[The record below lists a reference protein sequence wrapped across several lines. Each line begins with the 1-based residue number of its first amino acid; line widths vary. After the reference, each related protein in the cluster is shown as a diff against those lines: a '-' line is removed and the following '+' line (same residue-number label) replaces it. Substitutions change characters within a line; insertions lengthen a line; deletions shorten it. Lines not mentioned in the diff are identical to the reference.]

1 MTMLI
6 CPDCHGWR
14 RHSSDRFC
22 GHCGRSFIVLTARAT
37 PQYTYAGQ
45 PNAHP
50 SVLTV
55 MLTNDGPVDPAGTV
69 IVLIDRA
76 SEQELYRRELPDG
89 LLSTRGDCM
98 DCDIPLPPSVVATP
112 LWKGRIEHRIPGRD
126 DRRTLCDLDFG
137 LSDPMLALAEDTVEP
152 VLLSQEQAT
161 VPIRLQLRAGALA
174 PIEHIDVDMEAISGW
189 DAPPLVQLPPIPSR
203 LAAGDDFQASLV
215 LKGSHIGRLRL
226 MPGGMRVMLAIRL
239 RNRGEPIRLPLLMRF
254 KTPAKPEFSIP
265 NRITGL
271 NGRTARLPITLTNH
285 GGTACTLHTLEARLN
300 AGSERIAGTLEFT
313 GADAAL
319 EPGEER
325 TVVLPLSLRLG
336 NGGMLAPRTYFCEV
350 ELGFL
355 DEGFSVPKRT
365 VAVEV
370 RPVQPFNGYI
380 AIDFGTSATAVAYL
394 RHDEAGPPRVLSLEP
409 TDAFVPTTIAY
420 AYDADANTLTRYIG
434 NEARRRAESPNGA
447 SIIVLDNLKW
457 RIGTAEMLSLP
468 NGDSVSWIDI
478 AADYLQMLKE
488 RIEEHPSIAASV
500 ERAYPTRPARF
511 SSPATA
517 GLFAA
522 FRKAGMAPMGIGSG
536 GGREVLVSES
546 WSPLI
551 LAQPLPH
558 LEAVQKDA
566 LDGSV
571 LGSSFVGTH
580 HVLTY
585 DVGGGSTDLSM
596 FTIEVADRSRIAVRE
611 VATDGSVVLCGN
623 GIAALLFRH
632 LSISLDLW
640 FQKRGI
646 QRFRVP
652 IHLPWDEIPP
662 GGVNATA
669 ARNGRAV
676 ARLLR
681 SLQNGYKGGP
691 FLTMLS
697 AFVQQFGEGHPIDPA
712 DEAVV
717 KWLSTY
723 QGSILAAEMLDGAP
737 LALVTVDGETLEIH
751 WGPEGLGLDLPGFVA
766 DFWAS
771 MATPMRQTLS
781 NVLPSDGP
789 RGQVLHVL
797 VSGRGSLFPLVR
809 QMIRGH
815 VAAALGKRAHDLRF
829 IDTEFLKN
837 ITSLGALYLAEL
849 VLNTTGMQFRSEAS
863 TLFGILGD
871 LDLRS
876 GRRRFLKLCDGY
888 PTPSDGIC
896 AVHRPLPPGN
906 LDRRVELGV
915 ATREGDLEESRFRQE
930 YVVSNRVE
938 LTVQQSENLHVLIE
952 ARREHCLTVS
962 LGWPAP
968 DGDVNDPSTFEMV
981 ELGSIALVA
990 GACSAGAS
998 GEECE

>member
-1 MTMLI
+1 MLI
-6 CPDCHGWR
+6 CPDCQSWR

-22 GHCGRSFIVLTARAT
+22 GHCGRSFILLTARAT
-37 PQYTYAGQ
+37 PQYTYAGRV
-45 PNAHP
+45 NAHP
-50 SVLTV
+50 SSVTV
-55 MLTNDGPVDPAGTV
+55 TVTNAGPINPVGTM

-76 SEQELYRRELPDG
+76 SGQELYRKDLPDG
-89 LLSTRGDCM
+89 LLSTRDDCM
-98 DCDIPLPPSVVATP
+98 DCDIPLPPFVVATP

-137 LSDPMLALAEDTVEP
+137 LPDPMLALAEDTVEP
-152 VLLSQEQAT
+152 VLLSPEQAA

-174 PIEHIDVDMEAISGW
+174 PIERIDVDMDRIDGW
-189 DAPPLVQLPPIPSR
+189 DSPPVVNLPPTSPR
-203 LAAGDDFQASLV
+203 LTAGEELQLSLT
-215 LKGSHIGRLRL
+215 LTGPLIGRLRL
-226 MPGGMRVMLAIRL
+226 APGGLRVMLAIRL
-239 RNRGEPIRLPLLMRF
+239 RNRDEPVRLPLLMRF

-265 NRITGL
+265 NRVTGL

-285 GGTACTLHTLEARLN
+285 GGSACTLHTLEARLN
-300 AGSERIAGTLEFT
+300 AGPERIVGKLEFT
-313 GADAAL
+313 GAEAAL
-319 EPGEER
+319 EPGEAR
-325 TVVLPLSLRLG
+325 KVDLPLSLRFGDGRTLD
-336 NGGMLAPRTYFCEV
+336 PRTYFCEV
-350 ELGFL
+350 ELSFL
-355 DEGFSVPKRT
+355 DEGFSIPTRT

-380 AIDFGTSATAVAYL
+380 AIDFGTTETAVAYL

-409 TDAFVPTTIAY
+409 TSAFVPTTIAY
-420 AYDADANTLTRYIG
+420 AYDADTNTLTRYIG

-457 RIGTAEMLSLP
+457 RIGSAEMLSLP
-468 NGDSVSWIDI
+468 NGESVSWIDI
-478 AADYLQMLKE
+478 AGDYLRLLKE

-517 GLFAA
+517 GLTAA
-522 FRKAGMAPMGIGSG
+522 FKKAGMIPMGVGSG
-536 GGREVLVSES
+536 GEREVLVSES

-571 LGSSFVGTH
+571 LGSAFVGAH

-585 DVGGGSTDLSM
+585 DVGGGSADLSM
-596 FTIEVADRSRIAVRE
+596 FVIEVADRSRISVRE
-611 VATDGSVVLCGN
+611 VATDGSEVLCGN

-632 LSISLDLW
+632 LSISLDSW
-640 FQKRGI
+640 FQKRSI

-662 GGVNATA
+662 GGVDSIA

-681 SLQNGYKGGP
+681 SLQNGREGGP
-691 FLTMLS
+691 FLSLLG
-697 AFVQQFGEGHPIDPA
+697 AFVEQLGENRSLDPS
-712 DEAVV
+712 DGAVA
-717 KWLSTY
+717 KWLSAY
-723 QGSILAAEMLDGAP
+723 QTSTLAAEMLDGAP
-737 LALVTVDGETLEIH
+737 LALTTADGEVLEIH

-766 DFWAS
+766 DFYEG
-771 MATPMRQTLS
+771 MAAPMRQTLN
-781 NVLPSDGP
+781 NVLPTDGP
-789 RGQVLHVL
+789 RGQPLHVL

-809 QMIRGH
+809 PMIRGH
-815 VAAALGKRAHDLRF
+815 VAAALGKRAHDLHF

-849 VLNTTGMQFRSEAS
+849 VLNSTGMQFRSEAS

-888 PTPSDGIC
+888 PMPADGIC
-896 AVHRPLPPGN
+896 AVRRPLPPGN

-930 YVVSNRVE
+930 YVVSNRVN
-938 LTVQQSENLHVLIE
+938 LTAQQAENLHVLIV

-962 LGWPAP
+962 LGWPTP
-968 DGDVNDPSTFEMV
+968 GGDLNDPSTFETI
-981 ELGSIALVA
+981 ELGAIALVA
-990 GACSAGAS
+990 GACSAGAA
-998 GEECE
+998 EECLA